1 MSYHITTDATCDF
14 LTDFNAKAHTVIP
27 MVYLIDG
34 VEYGIDKNL
43 TSKEFYEL
51 VVNGAM
57 PTTSLITTYFAKSVL
72 EPILKDGNDVLHIC
86 FSSGLSGSYSNLVAA
101 VDELRTE
108 FPDRKIYLIDSLCAC
123 GGEALLN
130 DVAIYNRDVK
140 NMTIEDNYASI
151 LEYRQHIQHYFTVD
165 DLHHLLRGGRV
176 SKMQAIF
183 GTMLDIKPVLY
194 CNALGKLVPIAKV
207 RSRKKALL
215 ALVDKFIERYNKDE
229 GQFTVYINHSD
240 CQEDAEYVKS
250 KIIEKTGFDNIKV
263 GFIGPVI
270 GSHTGKGCVALF
282 FVGDDRYESA
292 DETINQ

>member
-1 MSYHITTDATCDF
+1 MSYYITTDATCDF
-14 LTDFNAKAHTVIP
+14 LSDFKADKHVVIP

-34 VEYGIDKNL
+34 VEYGIDNKL
-43 TSKEFYEL
+43 TSEEFFER

-72 EPILKDGNDVLHIC
+72 EPILKDGNDILHIC
-86 FSSGLSGSYSNLVAA
+86 FSSGLSGSYTNLIAA
-101 VDELRTE
+101 VDELKSE
-108 FPDRKIYLIDSLCAC
+108 YPDRKIYLIDSLCAC
-123 GGEALLN
+123 GGEGLLN

-140 NMTIEDNYASI
+140 GMSIEENYAST
-151 LEYRQHIQHYFTVD
+151 LEYVQRVQHYFTVT
-165 DLHHLLRGGRV
+165 DLYHLLRGGRV

-194 CNALGKLVPIAKV
+194 CNPNGKLIPISKV

-215 ALVDKFIERYNKDE
+215 ALVDKFVERYNKDE
-229 GQFTVYINHSD
+229 GHFTAYINHSD
-240 CQEDAEYVKS
+240 CLEDAEYVKS
-250 KIIEKTGFDNIKV
+250 KITEKTGFDNIKV

-282 FVGDDRYESA
+282 FIGDDRYESA
-292 DETINQ
+292 DETVNK

>member
-1 MSYHITTDATCDF
+1 MSYYITTDATCDF
-14 LTDFNAKAHTVIP
+14 LTDFKANAHTVIP

-51 VVNGAM
+51 VANGAM

-72 EPILKDGNDVLHIC
+72 EPILKDGNDILHIC
-86 FSSGLSGSYSNLVAA
+86 FSSGLSGSYSNLVTA

-108 FPDRKIYLIDSLCAC
+108 FPNRKIYLIDSLCAC
-123 GGEALLN
+123 GGEGLLN
-130 DVAIYNRDVK
+130 DIAVYNRDVK
-140 NMTIEDNYASI
+140 NMTIEDNYTSI
-151 LEYRQHIQHYFTVD
+151 LDYRQHIQHYFTVD

-240 CQEDAEYVKS
+240 CQEDAEFVKN

-292 DETINQ
+292 DETINL